1 MEVMEWA
8 VLSRNARKRCA
19 NTSTKSYWLVPAIKE
34 GKSNEPDMPCMFPEE
49 KASNIGAFSF

>member
-1 MEVMEWA
+1 MEWA
-8 VLSRNARKRCA
+8 VLSRNAKKRCV